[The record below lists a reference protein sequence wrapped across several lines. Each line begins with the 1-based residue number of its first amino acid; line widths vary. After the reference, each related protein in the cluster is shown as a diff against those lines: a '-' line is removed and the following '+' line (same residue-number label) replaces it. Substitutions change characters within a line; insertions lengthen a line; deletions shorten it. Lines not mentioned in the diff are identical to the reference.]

1 MKLSEE
7 NIGIRLSDVD
17 LGNDFLDMTPKTQ
30 VTKSKIN
37 NWDYAHQKDFV
48 QQKKPSANE
57 KITRAIGKK
66 YLQPLI
72 WIKGLI
78 SKIHKALMQLS
89 KRTTQFLKK
98 PTKDLNRHFSK
109 DI

>member
-66 YLQPLI
+66 IFATPYLD
-72 WIKGLI
+72 
-78 SKIHKALMQLS
+78 
-89 KRTTQFLKK
+89 KRINIQNT
-98 PTKDLNRHFSK
+98 
-109 DI
+109 